1 MNVKR
6 CICDIFL
13 LCWLLCIGHQP
24 VYSQIWVQ
32 KSAITHYL
40 SNDGTRIAVP
50 PEIDVFVEDSLT
62 SAPLPD
68 VIIAIARE
76 KDTARFVTNSI
87 GLVSFGNKYI
97 KDTVL
102 VTASLL
108 GYKTQSLRT
117 AFNEPSMTVS
127 IRMAED
133 IKELNAI
140 IVKDNA
146 VLMVEKGDTTVYNVE
161 SLKTME
167 GDDLARLLKRLPG
180 IRLEDNGVYAGGR
193 RVNKILINGT
203 TLFGSSISSAL
214 SLVGSDMV
222 KKIRVY
228 DEHPQDRLVESDTL
242 GVKDHVIDVVTKKP
256 LTRVQRTRLDAV
268 LGLFTDKGS
277 SGRNDFIAGT
287 SADYQRFKNE
297 SPNITARAGVGK
309 NDNSMMS
316 EPLDK
321 IFADVSLKHSRKFRD
336 RYGHNLSFSLDRS
349 GANTIVK
356 EDYLNMDRSD
366 ERLSKKTS
374 TDMSIRYSG
383 NYYFKSD
390 DRNLFNLSGSAD
402 FETDRD
408 IAEASE
414 EMRANG
420 NIYVSGMSDDNRVKT
435 LSADVSLH
443 YRHLFEN
450 ERRELSVSVAIPFAY
465 SWGGRHLVDTLQSSS
480 YPQWLTDDSGISKFS
495 PSFNVSFREPIV
507 SGLSL
512 TMSADMIGQM
522 SRDHRS
528 SFDRILQ
535 SENTVRTYDYLQNS
549 LSGNVKA
556 SFSYYRNEFSV
567 HAGVEA
573 KITDQVLLTK
583 SGNAGNLDKVYFHVS
598 PLFRMKWEK
607 SKFTAELSYKEDG
620 RCPAVYMLRNLLDY
634 TNPLTLTAG
643 NPNLRLPV
651 ERNAAASFST
661 TSFSTGTSW
670 EFSASYTHHS
680 NIVGSNTE
688 YFDSNVYLDDY
699 GYEAV
704 AGSRLLKAA
713 NIGDGWEFNTA
724 ASAGFF
730 VNPIKSNFMLK
741 LGTMIA
747 RTPFMTAGNV
757 NMSGTDELNAIIMY
771 TSSFSSIFTL
781 SANLDY
787 GLGLHTLNSDKVYA
801 YSNIYLGVQPGFMLF
816 KHWHTSVDY
825 KLNAMLTDRE
835 GAGYMLN
842 RLDISS
848 GYTFGKSTKYEVG
861 LNFLDVLNSRS
872 SRSVS
877 VNELYIRN
885 TMRTLLGRGVCVRF
899 SVIFK

>member
-1 MNVKR
+1 MS
-6 CICDIFL
+6 
-13 LCWLLCIGHQP
+13 IGG
-24 VYSQIWVQ
+24 V
-32 KSAITHYL
+32 
-40 SNDGTRIAVP
+40 NIALP

-68 VIIAIARE
+68 VIITIARE

-97 KDTVL
+97 KDSVL

-180 IRLEDNGVYAGGR
+180 IRLEDNGVFAGGH

-203 TLFGSSISSAL
+203 TLFGSNISSAL

-228 DEHPQDRLVESDTL
+228 DEHPQDRLAESDTL
-242 GVKDHVIDVVTKKP
+242 GVKDHVIDVVTKEK

-309 NDNSMMS
+309 NDNFMMS

-336 RYGHNLSFSLDRS
+336 RYDHSFSFSLNRS
-349 GANTIVK
+349 GSDTFVK
-356 EDYLNMDRSD
+356 EDYLSMDRSD

-374 TDMSIRYSG
+374 TDMGIRYSG
-383 NYYFKSD
+383 NYDFKLD

-414 EMRANG
+414 EMRSNG
-420 NIYVSGMSDDNRVKT
+420 NIYASGMSDDNRVRT
-435 LSADVSLH
+435 LSADVSLR
-443 YRHLFEN
+443 YRHRFEN
-450 ERRELSVSVAIPFAY
+450 ERRELSVSVAMPFAY
-465 SWGGRHLVDTLQSSS
+465 SWGGRHLVDTLRSSS
-480 YPQWLTDDSGISKFS
+480 YPQWLTDGSCISDIS
-495 PSFNVSFREPIV
+495 PSLNVSYREPV
-507 SGLSL
+507 VPCLSL
-512 TMSADMIGQM
+512 TVGGMMRGHV
-522 SRDHRS
+522 SRDSRS

-535 SENTVRTYDYLQNS
+535 SENTVRTYDYVNNILAGKVNAF
-549 LSGNVKA
+549 L
-556 SFSYYRNEFSV
+556 SYYRNSLSV
-567 HAGVEA
+567 RAGVDAEV
-573 KITDQVLLTK
+573 TDQELLTK
-583 SGNAGNLDKVYFHVS
+583 SGNAGNLDKIYFLIS
-598 PLFRMKWEK
+598 PVFRLEYTKK
-607 SKFTAELSYKEDG
+607 RFSARLSYEEKG
-620 RCPAVYMLRNLLDY
+620 RCPSGNMLRNSLDY

-643 NPNLRLPV
+643 NPDLRLPV

-661 TSFSTGTSW
+661 TSFSIGTSW
-670 EFSASYTHHS
+670 EFSASYTHYS

-704 AGSRLLKAA
+704 AGSRLIRSE
-713 NIGDGWEFNTA
+713 NIGSGWNFSA
-724 ASAGFF
+724 SLSAGFS
-730 VNPIKSNFMLK
+730 VNPIKSNFIVNV
-741 LGTMIA
+741 GTLIA
-747 RTPFMTAGNV
+747 RTPFMTGGLVSMNGD
-757 NMSGTDELNAIIMY
+757 NELNTEIIY
-771 TSSFSSIFTL
+771 NSSFSSVFML
-781 SANLDY
+781 YADLDCGF
-787 GLGLHTLNSDKVYA
+787 GLNTLNSDRVF
-801 YSNIYLGVQPGFMLF
+801 SFSRLCFHVQPSLMLF
-816 KHWHTSVDY
+816 RHWRTSVDY